1 MSLWNAVVWVV
12 EGGGGGACGRLDR
25 CFFFWAHLA
34 PVPPSHS
41 RKADGPYDS
50 RVLPIA
56 LAVALIVMLLLVFGG
71 SVAELIS
78 SK

>member
-1 MSLWNAVVWVV
+1 MGPGGPRVCGGIFRVW
-12 EGGGGGACGRLDR
+12 L
-25 CFFFWAHLA
+25 AH
-34 PVPPSHS
+34 PRIPSSFPPHS

-71 SVAELIS
+71 AVAELVS
-78 SK
+78 NK